1 MLTNRTFPMKEPLEL
16 PEGIPLYPSAPQ
28 PPPKDE
34 RPQLRRMAHAAQ
46 AYGLVRGALSGMLSR
61 CPEVE
66 QQKLQQVLDEADQ
79 HWSKFI
85 DHA

>member
-1 MLTNRTFPMKEPLEL
+1 MKEPLEL
-16 PEGIPLYPSAPQ
+16 SDDLPLYTPAPPLQ
-28 PPPKDE
+28 PQDE
-34 RPQLRRMAHAAQ
+34 RPQLHCMTHAAQ